1 MQNTIENKILPKD
14 VERVDGADEKF
25 LDGALAAQMM
35 EGGAAQLRANVDEVN
50 QLNVFPVPDGD
61 TGDNMYRTIE
71 SGVAA
76 MTHADSLSEVAST
89 FSKGMLLG
97 ARGNSGVILSQ
108 FFGGFAKG
116 LEKCERADVFTL
128 GRALEKGVRHAYR
141 AVMTPTEGTILTVA
155 REAVEYAV
163 GNLSSESTVGSL
175 FADLEKEMFAS
186 VNRTPERLQVLKDAG
201 VIDSGGAGLFH
212 IFEGFCRGLRG
223 EELPEDEAFPAPVSN
238 TPDFSA
244 FDENSVMTYGY
255 CTELLLQLQ
264 TVKTDLSYF
273 DVKVISDFLSTI
285 GDSIVSVR
293 EGSIVK
299 IHVHTKTP
307 EKVLAFCRQF
317 GEFLTVKIENM
328 SLQHNESIMQEQ
340 KAVEVETVARKKY
353 GICAVC
359 SGEGIVQTFYEL
371 GVDVVVDGGQTN
383 NPSTND
389 FLDAF
394 DKIPAEHIFVFPNNS
409 NIFLAAGQAA
419 ALYDK
424 AKIHVI
430 ESKNIG
436 AGYVAIATF
445 DPDANSADALEAQMR
460 EAMEGVTTGFV
471 SPATRDASMDGV
483 DIHEGE
489 YIGFFDKTMI
499 ASTPSKQ
506 ETALILAE
514 KLTENGDKF
523 MLTVFCG
530 KDTTAEE
537 TATLEKALA
546 ARLPSI
552 EVYFSNGGQDVY
564 PYIFM
569 AE

>member
-1 MQNTIENKILPKD
+1 MQNTIDNKLLPKD
-14 VERVDGADEKF
+14 GERVDGADEKF

-61 TGDNMYRTIE
+61 TGDNMCRTIE

-76 MTHADSLSEVAST
+76 MTHADSLSEVTST

-116 LEKCERADVFTL
+116 LEMCERADVFTL
-128 GRALEKGVRHAYR
+128 GRAFEKGVRHAYR

-163 GNLSSESTVGSL
+163 ANLGENSTIGSL
-175 FADLEKEMFAS
+175 FDDLEREMAAS
-186 VNRTPERLQVLKDAG
+186 LKRTPERLQILKDAG
-201 VIDSGGAGLFH
+201 VIDSGGAGLLH

-223 EELPEDEAFPAPVSN
+223 EELPEDETVSVSETN
-238 TPDFSA
+238 VPDFSA

-264 TVKTDLSYF
+264 TVKTDLSNF
-273 DVKVISDFLSTI
+273 DARVISDFLVTV
-285 GDSIVSVR
+285 GDSVVSVR
-293 EGSIVK
+293 DGSIVK

-307 EKVLAFCRQF
+307 EKVLAFCRQY

-328 SLQHNESIMQEQ
+328 SLQHNES
-340 KAVEVETVARKKY
+340 VAKESATSNAPRKKY
-353 GICAVC
+353 GMCAVC
-359 SGEGIVQTFYEL
+359 SGEGIVQTFYDL

-394 DKIPAEHIFVFPNNS
+394 ARIPAEHIFVFPNNS

-419 ALYDK
+419 KLYEN
-424 AKIHVI
+424 AEVHVI

-436 AGYVAIATF
+436 AGYVAIASF
-445 DPDANSADALEAQMR
+445 DPEADSIDTLEAQMR
-460 EAMEGVTTGFV
+460 EAMDAVTTGFV
-471 SPATRDASMDGV
+471 SPATRDVSMDGV

-499 ASTPSKQ
+499 VSTPSKQ
-506 ETALILAE
+506 ETAILLAE
-514 KLTENGDKF
+514 KLCESGDKF

-530 KDTTAEE
+530 KD
-537 TATLEKALA
+537 ATIDERAALEKALA
-546 ARLPSI
+546 ERLGGVEI
-552 EVYFSNGGQDVY
+552 YFSDGGQDVY

-569 AE
+569 VE

>member
-1 MQNTIENKILPKD
+1 MQNTVENKILPKD

-128 GRALEKGVRHAYR
+128 GKALEKGVRHAYR

-223 EELPEDEAFPAPVSN
+223 EELPEDVVLDIPETAA
-238 TPDFSA
+238 PDFTA
-244 FDENSVMTYGY
+244 FNENSAMTYGY

-264 TVKTDLSYF
+264 TIKTDLAHF
-273 DVKVISDFLSTI
+273 DVKVISDYLASI

-299 IHVHTKTP
+299 VHVHTKTP
-307 EKVLAFCRQF
+307 EKVLAFCRKY

-328 SLQHNESIMQEQ
+328 SLQHNETIAQKQET
-340 KAVEVETVARKKY
+340 EPSKKY
-353 GICAVC
+353 GIVAVC
-359 SGEGIVQTFYEL
+359 NGEGIVNTFREL
-371 GVDVVVDGGQTN
+371 GVDFVVDGGQTN
-383 NPSTND
+383 NPSTSD
-389 FLDAF
+389 FLEAF
-394 DKIPAEHIFVFPNNS
+394 EKVNAECIFVLPNNS

-419 ALYDK
+419 ALYEG
-424 AKIHVI
+424 AEIRVI

-436 AGYVAIATF
+436 AGYVAVAAF
-445 DPDANSADALEAQMR
+445 DPDAANADALEVQMR
-460 EAMEGVTTGFV
+460 EAMDGVSTGFV

-483 DIHEGE
+483 DIREGE

-499 ASTPSKQ
+499 ASTPNKV
-506 ETALILAE
+506 ETALLLAE

-537 TATLEKALA
+537 TAALEKALA
-546 ARLPSI
+546 EHLPSI

>member
-1 MQNTIENKILPKD
+1 MQNTVENKSLPKD

-128 GRALEKGVRHAYR
+128 GKALEKGVRHAYR

-223 EELPEDEAFPAPVSN
+223 EELPEDVVLDIPETAA
-238 TPDFSA
+238 PDFTA
-244 FDENSVMTYGY
+244 FNENSAMTYGY

-264 TVKTDLSYF
+264 TIKTDLAHF
-273 DVKVISDFLSTI
+273 DVKVISDYLASI

-299 IHVHTKTP
+299 VHVHTKTP
-307 EKVLAFCRQF
+307 EKVLAFCRKY

-328 SLQHNESIMQEQ
+328 SLQHNETIAQKQET
-340 KAVEVETVARKKY
+340 ELSKKY
-353 GICAVC
+353 GIVAVC
-359 SGEGIVQTFYEL
+359 NGEGIVNTFREL
-371 GVDVVVDGGQTN
+371 GVDFVVDGGQTN
-383 NPSTND
+383 NPSTSD
-389 FLDAF
+389 FLEAF
-394 DKIPAEHIFVFPNNS
+394 EKVNAECIFVLPNNS

-419 ALYDK
+419 ALYEG
-424 AKIHVI
+424 AEIRVI

-436 AGYVAIATF
+436 AGYVAVASF
-445 DPDANSADALEAQMR
+445 DPDAPNADALEVQMR
-460 EAMEGVTTGFV
+460 EAMDGVSTGFV

-483 DIHEGE
+483 DIREGE

-499 ASTPSKQ
+499 ASTPNKV
-506 ETALILAE
+506 ETALLLAE

-537 TATLEKALA
+537 TAALEKVLA
-546 ARLPSI
+546 EHLPSI

>member
-1 MQNTIENKILPKD
+1 MQNIIENKLPPKEG
-14 VERVDGADEKF
+14 ERVDGADEKF

-61 TGDNMYRTIE
+61 TGDNMYRTME

-116 LEKCERADVFTL
+116 LEMCERADVFTL

-163 GNLSSESTVGSL
+163 ANLGENSTVGTL
-175 FADLEKEMFAS
+175 FDDLETEMAAS
-186 VNRTPERLQVLKDAG
+186 LQRTPERLQILKDAG
-201 VIDSGGAGLFH
+201 VIDSGGAGLLH

-223 EELPEDEAFPAPVSN
+223 EELPEDEALSAPKTVAL
-238 TPDFSA
+238 DFSA
-244 FDENSVMTYGY
+244 FNENSVMTYGY

-264 TVKTDLSYF
+264 TVKTDLSHF
-273 DVKVISDFLSTI
+273 DTSVISDFLATV
-285 GDSIVSVR
+285 GDSVVSVR

-299 IHVHTKTP
+299 VHVHTKTP
-307 EKVLAFCRQF
+307 EKVLAFCRKY

-328 SLQHNESIMQEQ
+328 SLQHNESIAKEN
-340 KAVEVETVARKKY
+340 ATPDECNSPRKRY

-359 SGEGIVQTFYEL
+359 SGEGIVQTFYDL

-394 DKIPAEHIFVFPNNS
+394 ARIPAEHIFVFPNNS

-419 ALYDK
+419 KLYED
-424 AKIHVI
+424 AEVHVI

-436 AGYVAIATF
+436 AGYVAIASF
-445 DPDANSADALEAQMR
+445 DPEADNAELLEAQMR
-460 EAMEGVTTGFV
+460 EAMACVTTGFV

-499 ASTPSKQ
+499 VSTPSKQ
-506 ETALILAE
+506 ETAILLAE
-514 KLTENGDKF
+514 KLCEDGDKF

-530 KDTTAEE
+530 KDSTAEE
-537 TATLEKALA
+537 REVLEKTLA
-546 ARLPSI
+546 EHLPSI
-552 EVYFSNGGQDVY
+552 EIYFSDGGQDVY

>member
-1 MQNTIENKILPKD
+1 MQNTIDNKILPKD
-14 VERVDGADEKF
+14 VERVDATDEKF
-25 LDGALAAQMM
+25 LDGTVAAQMM

-128 GRALEKGVRHAYR
+128 GKALEKGVRHAYR

-186 VNRTPERLQVLKDAG
+186 LNRTPERLQILKDAG

-223 EELPEDEAFPAPVSN
+223 EEPPENEELPAPVSN

-264 TVKTDLSYF
+264 TVKTDLSHF
-273 DVKVISDFLSTI
+273 DVKIISDYLATI
-285 GDSIVSVR
+285 GDSIVAVR
-293 EGSIVK
+293 DGSIVK
-299 IHVHTKTP
+299 VHVHTKTP
-307 EKVLAFCRQF
+307 DKVLAFCRKY

-328 SLQHNESIMQEQ
+328 SLQHNETIAQ
-340 KAVEVETVARKKY
+340 KKEEAKPTKKY
-353 GICAVC
+353 GIVAVC
-359 SGEGIVQTFYEL
+359 SGEGIVNTFHEL
-371 GVDVVVDGGQTN
+371 GVDFVVDGGQTN
-383 NPSTND
+383 NPSTSD
-389 FLDAF
+389 FLEAF
-394 DKIPAEHIFVFPNNS
+394 EKVNAECIFVFPNNS

-419 ALYDK
+419 TLYEGAD
-424 AKIHVI
+424 IRVI

-436 AGYVAIATF
+436 AGYVAIASF
-445 DPDANSADALEAQMR
+445 NPDAANADTLETQMR
-460 EAMEGVTTGFV
+460 EAMDGVSTGFV

-483 DIHEGE
+483 DIREGE

-499 ASTPSKQ
+499 ASTPSKV
-506 ETALILAE
+506 ETALLLAE
-514 KLTENGDKF
+514 KLCEGGDKF
-523 MLTVFCG
+523 MLTVFRG
-530 KDTTAEE
+530 KDTTDGE
-537 TATLEKALA
+537 TEALERALA
-546 ARLPSI
+546 ERLPAI
-552 EVYFSNGGQDVY
+552 EVYFSDGGQDVY